1 MKTKGINYSGPDG
14 FRIIAALMIIMIHTS
29 VLTSFTETGDF
40 LLTRVVARTAVPFF
54 FMVTGYF
61 VLPKMKADS
70 RAVIPSLVKLS
81 CLYGISILLYLPLN
95 LYSGQFQGI
104 GPGGLLKKIFFDG
117 TFYHLWY
124 FPAVILGL
132 LLILVFMRFLSL
144 KGCMILS
151 LILYAVGLGGDSYYG
166 LLSAASP
173 VRIFYDGIFRFSSY
187 TRNGLFLAPVFL
199 CLGWLLASGK
209 IPAAARSFRGFWIF
223 LILMAAEGLTL
234 HHFNLQRHDSM
245 YLFLIPCMYCLF
257 AWLLTR
263 HWPAG
268 PACRDISLIIYMI
281 HPWVI
286 VLVRGAASVIR
297 KEDLLIQQSLIHYLA
312 VAAGSCILAVIIWIL
327 LQKIKKK
334 IS

>member
-1 MKTKGINYSGPDG
+1 MKTMIKNYSGPDG

-40 LLTRVVARTAVPFF
+40 LLTRVICRTAVPFF

-61 VLPKMKADS
+61 IVPKMKTNR
-70 RAVIPSLVKLS
+70 RAVLPSLFKLS
-81 CLYGISILLYLPLN
+81 FLYGICILLYLPLN
-95 LYSGQFQGI
+95 LYSGQLQGI

-132 LLILVFMRFLSL
+132 VLVLILQQFFSAR
-144 KGCMILS
+144 GCMIVS

-166 LLSAASP
+166 LTSSIPL
-173 VRIFYDGIFRFSSY
+173 VRDFYEGIFQFSSY

-199 CLGWLLASGK
+199 CLGWVIASK
-209 IPAAARSFRGFWIF
+209 KAAPPAESFRNFWIF
-223 LILMAAEGLTL
+223 LILTAAEGLTL

-245 YLFLIPCMYCLF
+245 YLFLVPCMYWLF
-257 AWLLTR
+257 SWLLTR

-268 PACRDISLIIYMI
+268 PACRDLSLIIYMI

-286 VLVRGAASVIR
+286 VLVRGAASLVR
-297 KEDLLIQQSLIHYLA
+297 LENLLIQQSLIHYLA

-334 IS
+334 TS